1 MMVPPEA
8 RDLFTAAHWND
19 RVLTTV
25 PAPER
30 VVDEV
35 TARTRLLL
43 AREVPLATWTRLAGL
58 PDGATATILPQPGS
72 VTGVRVAAYHPW
84 FDGPA
89 YRVFHRDEHGRLA
102 AVNEYLRLKVDT
114 RDGVG
119 TRMLAHQALQ
129 TKQAGFVYI
138 YADAEGSAGGTMNGY
153 YTWARLGF
161 DGSIPAAV
169 RARLPLEL
177 SGCHSVLDILE
188 REGGAAWW
196 REHGRTFS
204 GTFDLRDGS
213 RSIAVLQAYTKT
225 RGIRV

>member
-43 AREVPLATWTRLAGL
+43 AREAPL
-58 PDGATATILPQPGS
+58 
-72 VTGVRVAAYHPW
+72 V
-84 FDGPA
+84 
-89 YRVFHRDEHGRLA
+89 
-102 AVNEYLRLKVDT
+102 
-114 RDGVG
+114 
-119 TRMLAHQALQ
+119 
-129 TKQAGFVYI
+129 
-138 YADAEGSAGGTMNGY
+138 
-153 YTWARLGF
+153 TWARLEI

-204 GTFDLRDGS
+204 GIFDLRDGS